1 MPHFHYEP
9 ALSSSARQALPNQ
22 CHSAGTCLSS
32 FPSPL
37 MVLPSFPFA
46 HGFPAH
52 LFQSVV
58 LPEGDLSSPLPRHQT
73 QLTGLSAALQW
84 LREGRAPPHPSLS
97 VSTPFRQLVQLAIT
111 TSYPFC
117 LLSVMF
123 PVPELFLTQVES
135 NDLFLWMGFV
145 SSFVY
150 SYLSCPCTS
159 RAWHKS

>member
-1 MPHFHYEP
+1 MPHFHCEP
-9 ALSSSARQALPNQ
+9 ALSSSARQAPPNQ

-46 HGFPAH
+46 HGLLAC

-97 VSTPFRQLVQLAIT
+97 VSAPLRQLVQLAIT

-159 RAWHKS
+159 RAWYKS

>member
-1 MPHFHYEP
+1 MPHFHCEP
-9 ALSSSARQALPNQ
+9 ALSSSARQAAPNR

-46 HGFPAH
+46 HGLLAC

-58 LPEGDLSSPLPRHQT
+58 LPEGDLSSPLPGHQT
-73 QLTGLSAALQW
+73 QLTDLSAALQW

-97 VSTPFRQLVQLAIT
+97 VSAPLRQLVQLAIT

-150 SYLSCPCTS
+150 SYLSCPCMS